1 MDAVMTNRKV
11 VITDK
16 APKAVGP
23 YSQAI
28 VSGDFIFTAGQ
39 IAINPATGN
48 IIEGDFKSRV
58 KQILHN
64 LDTILQEADSSLD
77 NAVKLTVFLT
87 DLSRFDELNDIFRK
101 VFTNDPPA
109 RSAVQ
114 VSDLPLGTDV
124 EIDCIAVR

>member
-1 MDAVMTNRKV
+1 MTNREV

-28 VSGDFIFTAGQ
+28 MSVDFIFTAGQ

-58 KQILHN
+58 RQILSN
-64 LDTILQEADSSLD
+64 LDIILREADSSLD

-87 DLSRFDELNDIFRK
+87 DLSRFDELNDVFREIFS
-101 VFTNDPPA
+101 NDPPA

>member
-1 MDAVMTNRKV
+1 MTNREV

-28 VSGDFIFTAGQ
+28 MYGDFIFTAGQ

-58 KQILHN
+58 RQILSN
-64 LDTILQEADSSLD
+64 LDIILREADSSLD

-87 DLSRFDELNDIFRK
+87 DLSRFDELNDVFRK
-101 VFTNDPPA
+101 IFSNDPPA

>member
-1 MDAVMTNRKV
+1 MTNRKV

-114 VSDLPLGTDV
+114 VSDLPFATDE

>member
-1 MDAVMTNRKV
+1 MTNRKV

>member
-114 VSDLPLGTDV
+114 VSDLPFATDE

>member
-1 MDAVMTNRKV
+1 MTNREV

-28 VSGDFIFTAGQ
+28 MSVDFIFTAGQ

-58 KQILHN
+58 RQILSN
-64 LDTILQEADSSLD
+64 LDIILREADSSLD

-87 DLSRFDELNDIFRK
+87 DLSRFDELNDVFRK
-101 VFTNDPPA
+101 IFSNDPPA

>member
-1 MDAVMTNRKV
+1 MTNREV

-28 VSGDFIFTAGQ
+28 MSVDFIFTAGQ

-58 KQILHN
+58 RQILSN
-64 LDTILQEADSSLD
+64 LDIILREADSSLD

-87 DLSRFDELNDIFRK
+87 DLSRFDELNDVFREIFG
-101 VFTNDPPA
+101 NDPPA

>member
-1 MDAVMTNRKV
+1 MTNREV

-28 VSGDFIFTAGQ
+28 MYGDFIFTAGQ

-58 KQILHN
+58 RQILSN
-64 LDTILQEADSSLD
+64 LDIILREADSSLD

-87 DLSRFDELNDIFRK
+87 DLSRFDELNDVFREIFS
-101 VFTNDPPA
+101 NDPPA

>member
-1 MDAVMTNRKV
+1 MTNREV

-28 VSGDFIFTAGQ
+28 MSGDFIFTAGQ
-39 IAINPATGN
+39 IAINPATRN

-58 KQILHN
+58 KQILSN
-64 LDTILQEADSSLD
+64 LDIILREADSSLD

-87 DLSRFDELNDIFRK
+87 DLSRFDELNDVFREIFG
-101 VFTNDPPA
+101 NDPPA

-124 EIDCIAVR
+124 EIDCIAVKK